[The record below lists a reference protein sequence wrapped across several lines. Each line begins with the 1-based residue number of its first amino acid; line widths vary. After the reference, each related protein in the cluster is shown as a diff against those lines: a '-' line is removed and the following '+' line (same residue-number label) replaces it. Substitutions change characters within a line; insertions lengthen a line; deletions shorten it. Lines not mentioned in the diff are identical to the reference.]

1 MGLKD
6 GKTAESL
13 GSVERSELHKTAEME
28 MEGGLSTCEWSL
40 CVPLSVSF
48 CTGLRSAGDMQECT
62 RVGKRQESV
71 TMRMT

>member
-13 GSVERSELHKTAEME
+13 GSVGRSELHKTAE

-40 CVPLSVSF
+40 CVPLSVNF
-48 CTGLRSAGDMQECT
+48 CTGRDSCISAVLAICRNVLE
-62 RVGKRQESV
+62 
-71 TMRMT
+71 

>member
-13 GSVERSELHKTAEME
+13 GSVERSELHRTAEME
-28 MEGGLSTCEWSL
+28 GRLLICEWSL

-48 CTGLRSAGDMQECT
+48 CTGRDSCNLAVLATCRNLLE
-62 RVGKRQESV
+62 
-71 TMRMT
+71 